1 LRGYNKNSISEVSDL
16 RTNLKKIYIWR
27 VFHATGNGAAS
38 IPEGANDILVKYVN
52 GQILGL
58 VGEVKLQAR
67 YQKNSKMG

>member
-16 RTNLKKIYIWR
+16 RTNLKKFYIWR

-38 IPEGANDILVKYVN
+38 ISEDILVKYVN

-67 YQKNSKMG
+67 YQKDNKMG